1 MPLPPPDAH
10 ARAHSEA
17 LAALIRAE
25 IAAAGG
31 WISFARYMELALYAP
46 GLGYYAAGA
55 AKFGAAGDFVTAP
68 EISTLFGRSLAR
80 QVAEVLTASRPRV
93 LELGAGTGK
102 LAADLLDALGDAC
115 QAYAI
120 LETSPDLRERQ
131 AATLR
136 RLAPAAFAKLRWL
149 DTLPKEFSGCML
161 ANEVVDALP
170 VHLLHYAAD
179 GIFER
184 GVTAD
189 PHGDLACAD
198 PHGDL
203 AYADRPAQGAVLQA
217 ARQLPIPAGTDY
229 VTELNL
235 AAPAWLAAL
244 AASLT
249 QGAILL
255 LDYGF
260 PAHEYYHP
268 QRQTGT
274 LMCHYRHHA
283 HDDPFSH
290 PGLTD
295 ITAHV
300 DFSALAAAAGGHG
313 LDLLGY
319 ASQASFLINC
329 GIADLLATVP
339 AEDSA
344 RYLPLANQVNR
355 LLFPAEMGEL
365 FKVMLV
371 GRGIDILPLGFRS
384 GDRRDAA
391 ARRGSALG
399 HVHAALH
406 RRPRADHLE
415 PALDVRKLVQVDLV
429 PLVAGDPRIGG
440 DVGDAVLAG
449 GQIGRGGQ
457 VLVEHGV
464 EAAGFSAVA
473 LDAVGN
479 LLLGRADE
487 MVRLAEHRS
496 HSAHLEHQP
505 LQRVVLAAR
514 RFWQKL
520 TPVLPDR

>member
-1 MPLPPPDAH
+1 
-10 ARAHSEA
+10 
-17 LAALIRAE
+17 
-25 IAAAGG
+25 
-31 WISFARYMELALYAP
+31 
-46 GLGYYAAGA
+46 
-55 AKFGAAGDFVTAP
+55 
-68 EISTLFGRSLAR
+68 
-80 QVAEVLTASRPRV
+80 
-93 LELGAGTGK
+93 
-102 LAADLLDALGDAC
+102 
-115 QAYAI
+115 
-120 LETSPDLRERQ
+120 
-131 AATLR
+131 
-136 RLAPAAFAKLRWL
+136 
-149 DTLPKEFSGCML
+149 ML

-249 QGAILL
+249 QGAVLL

-355 LLFPAEMGEL
+355 LLSPAEMGEL

-384 GDRRDAA
+384 GDR
-391 ARRGSALG
+391 S
-399 HVHAALH
+399 
-406 RRPRADHLE
+406 
-415 PALDVRKLVQVDLV
+415 
-429 PLVAGDPRIGG
+429 
-440 DVGDAVLAG
+440 
-449 GQIGRGGQ
+449 GR
-457 VLVEHGV
+457 L
-464 EAAGFSAVA
+464 
-473 LDAVGN
+473 
-479 LLLGRADE
+479 
-487 MVRLAEHRS
+487 
-496 HSAHLEHQP
+496 
-505 LQRVVLAAR
+505 
-514 RFWQKL
+514 
-520 TPVLPDR
+520 